1 MTEKTNSLN
10 FVKRIAGGDFYETP
24 EWATEALFKRE
35 TFVGCVHEPACGHGA
50 MVKVIEKYNE
60 CVASDILF
68 GNNFLTSDTIMEN
81 VVTNPPYSSAEDF
94 VRKARQLST
103 GKVAMLL
110 KLTFLES
117 FRRKALFEDR
127 VFPLSTVY
135 VFSKRVQMW
144 EQGKEK
150 PKNSSMMA
158 YAWFIWDKSYSDYPK
173 LKWI

>member
-1 MTEKTNSLN
+1 MTTTADLN
-10 FVKRIAGGDFYETP
+10 FVRRIAGGDFYETP
-24 EWATEALFKRE
+24 EWATEALFLKE
-35 TFVGCVHEPACGHGA
+35 TFVGCVYEPACGHGA
-50 MVKVIEKYNE
+50 MVRIIQKYND
-60 CVASDILF
+60 CIGSDILF
-68 GNNFLTSDTIMEN
+68 GDDFLTSDKNMEN
-81 VVTNPPYSSAEDF
+81 IVTNPPYSLAEDF
-94 VRKARQLST
+94 VRKARQIST

-117 FRRKALFEDR
+117 ARRKSLFEDEY
-127 VFPLSTVY
+127 FPLSTVY

-158 YAWFIWDKSYSDYPK
+158 YAWFVWDKSHRGNAK